1 MTISALRWNALN
13 VPRFQLS
20 LFKTRPAQLGAF
32 FIKKMAKN
40 AKKLPINHDKPIT
53 AFFTRASKAP
63 SHDAHSSTA
72 KKASSALEVPE
83 NKTSFTAVSSSL
95 ENASKPTTRPSSVA
109 TRTQSTRARSAEA
122 QAALMSPPSASS
134 LKRSRTPDMQ
144 PSKLSTPKVVQNV
157 KFRQRSKFDSDS
169 ESETN
174 GVAVYVK
181 ATVCVYLLYS
191 SQCRISF
198 SQPNI
203 QRRKKA
209 RLSSPE
215 SPSRSEAGN
224 LVPSSQSDEDE
235 LFRLG
240 AEPVPAKNGL
250 DYPQKS
256 SLPLTPSV
264 RNDGM
269 DVDEDLFSNRQLPSE
284 SASSASKSITH
295 KSSSP
300 FDQILTPPVSDPLP
314 LPPTPVA
321 LDAASKSAKIIAEI
335 KARAY
340 ANSMSSPETVPFEF
354 DDELE
359 SSSDEDDLLTMPNI
373 IPKSMQVLFHPSG
386 NAPF

>member
-1 MTISALRWNALN
+1 MRKGLSACHMTISALWW
-13 VPRFQLS
+13 
-20 LFKTRPAQLGAF
+20 TRSSFSTFTVQNQTCTTRAF
-32 FIKKMAKN
+32 FISKRMAKN

-63 SHDAHSSTA
+63 SSHDAHSSAA

-83 NKTSFTAVSSSL
+83 SKTSFKAVSSSL
-95 ENASKPTTRPSSVA
+95 ENASKPTTKPSSVA
-109 TRTQSTRARSAEA
+109 TRAQSTRARSVEA
-122 QAALMSPPSASS
+122 QAALISPLSASS
-134 LKRSRTPDMQ
+134 LKRSRSPDMQ
-144 PSKLSTPKVVQNV
+144 PSKLSTPKAVQNV
-157 KFRQRSKFDSDS
+157 KFRQRNKFDSDS
-169 ESETN
+169 GSETN

-191 SQCRISF
+191 SQYRISF

-203 QRRKKA
+203 QRRKKV

-215 SPSRSEAGN
+215 GPSRSEARN

-240 AEPVPAKNGL
+240 TEPVPQNNVS

-264 RNDGM
+264 GNDGM
-269 DVDEDLFSNRQLPSE
+269 DVDEDLFSNRQLPSG
-284 SASSASKSITH
+284 SASSTSKSITH

-340 ANSMSSPETVPFEF
+340 ANGMSSPETVPFEF

-373 IPKSMQVLFHPSG
+373 IPKSM
-386 NAPF
+386 

>member
-1 MTISALRWNALN
+1 
-13 VPRFQLS
+13 
-20 LFKTRPAQLGAF
+20 
-32 FIKKMAKN
+32 MAKN

-63 SHDAHSSTA
+63 SHDAHSSAA
-72 KKASSALEVPE
+72 KKASSALEAPE
-83 NKTSFTAVSSSL
+83 SKNSFTAVSSSL
-95 ENASKPTTRPSSVA
+95 ENALKPTTRPSSVA
-109 TRTQSTRARSAEA
+109 TRAQSTRARSAEA
-122 QAALMSPPSASS
+122 QAALMSPLSASS
-134 LKRSRTPDMQ
+134 LKRSRSPDIL
-144 PSKLSTPKVVQNV
+144 PSKLSTPKAVQNV

-191 SQCRISF
+191 SQCRMSF

-215 SPSRSEAGN
+215 GPSRSEAGN

-240 AEPVPAKNGL
+240 TESVPPKNGS
-250 DYPQKS
+250 DYSQKS
-256 SLPLTPSV
+256 SLPLTPNV

-284 SASSASKSITH
+284 SASSTSKSIAH

-373 IPKSMQVLFHPSG
+373 IPKSM
-386 NAPF
+386 